1 MPRVSRSVSQ
11 RYANA
16 SKQKS
21 KRRGEGRA
29 AILPPQLDSA
39 PLELAPG
46 LSAPMPLEI
55 PAETA
60 APQRPGRSSS
70 RAESRA
76 MTRGEMRHAVRRV
89 ASAPIVDYS
98 YVAGDLRRIGI
109 VAGVLFLVLIALTLV
124 PTLH

>member
-29 AILPPQLDSA
+29 TILPPQLDSA

-46 LSAPMPLEI
+46 LAAPTPLEL
-55 PAETA
+55 PAETP
-60 APQRPGRSSS
+60 APHRPGRPSH

-89 ASAPIVDYS
+89 ASAPIVDYG

-109 VAGVLFLVLIALTLV
+109 VAGVLFLVLIALTFV
-124 PTLH
+124 PMLH

>member
-39 PLELAPG
+39 PVELAPG
-46 LSAPMPLEI
+46 LAAPTPLDF
-55 PAETA
+55 PAEA
-60 APQRPGRSSS
+60 PAPQRPARPSS

-76 MTRGEMRHAVRRV
+76 MTRGEMRHAARRV
-89 ASAPIVDYS
+89 VSAPIVDYG

-109 VAGVLFLVLIALTLV
+109 VAGVLFLVLVALTLV
-124 PTLH
+124 PALH